1 MANEQ
6 QVTVS
11 DFLRKRV
18 AATQELQF
26 DGFSAPFIIRELSN
40 KENEKLQSQYSHKER
55 NRSGQLVDQVDTD
68 KYTNAMLV
76 ASVKQPDLNNKE
88 LQEAYGTLG
97 DASETLK
104 TMLSLG
110 EFNKLTK
117 AVLAL
122 SGLDDSLEDKVDE
135 VKK

>member
-1 MANEQ
+1 MADEK
-6 QVTVS
+6 QVTVN
-11 DFLRKRV
+11 DFLRKRAV
-18 AATQELQF
+18 ATQELQF
-26 DGFSAPFIIRELSN
+26 DGFKAPFIIRELSN

-55 NRSGQLVDQVDTD
+55 NRSGQLVDQVDTE

-76 ASVKQPDLNNKE
+76 ASVKQPELNNKE

-97 DASETLK
+97 DAPETLK
-104 TMLSLG
+104 TMLSIG
-110 EFNKLTK
+110 EFNTLTK